1 MGFFAI
7 IFNIHAF
14 GGFVTVFVYNTLI
27 SVYILVS
34 EKPRKSKVTAKNG
47 KIEFSLGDAGP
58 SKYEIMSAI
67 AKHHTVYG
75 ATVWLNTPLPDHDDQ
90 TPAEL
95 MLEGKL
101 EIVVG
106 LVKEFGRERNDK

>member
-1 MGFFAI
+1 M
-7 IFNIHAF
+7 
-14 GGFVTVFVYNTLI
+14 TD
-27 SVYILVS
+27 
-34 EKPRKSKVTAKNG
+34 KPRKSKVTKDKG

-75 ATVWLNTPLPDHDDQ
+75 ATVWLNTPLPDHDDK

-95 MLEGKL
+95 MLDGKL
-101 EIVVG
+101 EIVVA
-106 LVKEFGRERNDK
+106 LVKEFGREGNDK

>member
-1 MGFFAI
+1 VLLLAY
-7 IFNIHAF
+7 NI
-14 GGFVTVFVYNTLI
+14 LI
-27 SVYILVS
+27 SVYIFVS
-34 EKPRKSKVTAKNG
+34 QKPRKSKVIKDKG

-58 SKYEIMSAI
+58 SKYEIMTAI

-75 ATVWLNTPLPDHDDQ
+75 ATVWLNAALPQHDNK

-101 EIVVG
+101 DVVVE
-106 LVKEFGRERNDK
+106 LVKDFGCEGNDK